1 MGRNWSRRRLFL
13 FFGAAACISLT
24 SEAEKIRLAPAETG
38 LLVGV
43 GGREAE
49 VHRKGVKR
57 GKCLR
62 IQQTTVSRSLH
73 CTEQPSPA
81 VLCPRCL
88 SLNLGCPKW
97 AILSLL
103 GDTLGMTQSR
113 LGVHSSLSSAVGPWR
128 RALSLPAG
136 DKTSWVVSVTLVTL
150 APGETGICPKRES
163 NMRGQGPRVRLL

>member
-1 MGRNWSRRRLFL
+1 MPEDTANH
-13 FFGAAACISLT
+13 SLQ
-24 SEAEKIRLAPAETG
+24 KP
-38 LLVGV
+38 
-43 GGREAE
+43 
-49 VHRKGVKR
+49 
-57 GKCLR
+57 
-62 IQQTTVSRSLH
+62 SLH
-73 CTEQPSPA
+73 RTTSPA

-113 LGVHSSLSSAVGPWR
+113 LGIRSSLSSAVGPWR

-150 APGETGICPKRES
+150 APGETGKRPKRES
-163 NMRGQGPRVRLL
+163 NMRGQGPRVDSREALIV